1 MLSTLDPY
9 TQFER
14 AREASDL
21 VESVEGRYG
30 GVGLVISR
38 PAAAA
43 AQAQGI
49 AVVDAYE
56 DYAWEAGL
64 RPKDTLLSVG
74 GASVVSKGGSEAA
87 LDDARNRLRGAPGTS
102 VAVEFSHP
110 WDKGAVRS
118 ADLRRFAVRRKGAEV
133 AALLPSPTAPK
144 IVAYARVA
152 GFSRETAPEL
162 LESLAALRYDA
173 ARLRRRA

>member
-1 MLSTLDPY
+1 MNSMAPLASTRTPPS
-9 TQFER
+9 
-14 AREASDL
+14 A
-21 VESVEGRYG
+21 
-30 GVGLVISR
+30 SR
-38 PAAAA
+38 PARMP
-43 AQAQGI
+43 
-49 AVVDAYE
+49 VS
-56 DYAWEAGL
+56 
-64 RPKDTLLSVG
+64 LSRLAPCAG
-74 GASVVSKGGSEAA
+74 GASVVSKEGSEAA

-118 ADLRRFAVRRKGAEV
+118 ADLRRFAVRRKDVEV

-173 ARLRRRA
+173 ASSKLQEIDDCTYSLIASPHHCFSLAVQCKMRLKKYMKER